1 MPKISEERREARRGQ
16 ILDAARACVLDQGLE
31 AVSMEAII
39 ARSGLSTG
47 TVYRYFK
54 GKDEVLRAAVIEST
68 SEIGAIF
75 GRIVAD
81 PDPVSPSHLVEK
93 LLNAWVM
100 YSASRTGAADRM
112 PVAVHVW
119 GYALT
124 DAEAKGV
131 LEAGFQTFREQ
142 CVPLVKLWQADGVV
156 DPDVDPHAVAE
167 LIVSIALGFV
177 VQRAFDGVADAQVH
191 SQAVAALGQA
201 DPRPTQGEV
210 RTP

>member
-1 MPKISEERREARRGQ
+1 MDMPKISHERREARRRQ

-31 AVSMEAII
+31 GVSMEAII

-75 GRIVAD
+75 ARIVAE
-81 PDPVSPSHLVEK
+81 PPASPSHLMER
-93 LLNAWVM
+93 LLNGWVL

-119 GYALT
+119 SYALT

-131 LEAGFQTFREQ
+131 LEARLQTFREQ
-142 CVPLVKLWQADGVV
+142 CVPLVKRWQADGAV
-156 DPDVDPHAVAE
+156 DPDVDPHSVAE
-167 LIVSIALGFV
+167 LILSIALGFV
-177 VQRAFDGVADAQVH
+177 VQRAFGGGADAQAH
-191 SQAVAALGQA
+191 SQGVAALNQA
-201 DPRPTQGEV
+201 RPRAKAG
-210 RTP
+210 